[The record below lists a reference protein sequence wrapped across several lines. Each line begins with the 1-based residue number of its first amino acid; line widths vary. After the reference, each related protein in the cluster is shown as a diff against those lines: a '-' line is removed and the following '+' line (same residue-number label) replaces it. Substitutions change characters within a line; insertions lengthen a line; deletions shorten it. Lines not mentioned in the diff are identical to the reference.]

1 LLGFEVAY
9 DEKTKRWGG
18 YNPGPDNSLTYEFV
32 PDEFFQGPKWIEG
45 DTDNLPEDLKPR
57 SALATPKAAVK
68 GTPKGKT
75 FGVPKE
81 ESESGT
87 ESSDEN
93 PDQQFES
100 SSDQSESEDKSVPDL
115 LSPIDFDPF
124 KKPEESESD
133 KAPSELEYVPI
144 ETDPKEEPDPN
155 PPSPPPSPPPG
166 PMATTTERPHIPSL
180 LGDIPAFTGKRS
192 LAQDFID

>member
-1 LLGFEVAY
+1 LLI
-9 DEKTKRWGG
+9 
-18 YNPGPDNSLTYEFV
+18 YEFV
-32 PDEFFQGPKWIEG
+32 PDKFFQGPKWIEG

-87 ESSDEN
+87 ESSDKN

-124 KKPEESESD
+124 KKPKESESD
-133 KAPSELEYVPI
+133 NLGAGTVSLRSD
-144 ETDPKEEPDPN
+144 DPKKPSDPLKWWMDN
-155 PPSPPPSPPPG
+155 HNTYPKLAAMAMDYLSIPG
-166 PMATTTERPHIPSL
+166 MFLTLHV
-180 LGDIPAFTGKRS
+180 FK
-192 LAQDFID
+192 